1 MSAPLLEVEEL
12 RVVYGARAVVDG
24 VSFSLARGEAA
35 ALVGAS
41 GSGKSQTAL
50 ALLGLNAPGARL
62 SGAARFAGENLLT
75 LPRRRLDA
83 LRGRRIAMAFQEPAA
98 SLDPFLSVG
107 AQLCAVLRLRAGLSR
122 TQARARAIDL
132 FGLARLPEPERKF
145 DAFPHQLSGGQLQ
158 RVAIAMALS
167 CEPALLLADEPT
179 SALDAT
185 VAAQVM
191 ELLDELR
198 RRLGLAVLIITHD
211 LPLARRFAGVVHVMA
226 DGRLVEGGAGAARP
240 LAAAAPRGRAPAQG
254 EASGEAA
261 EILRLERVS
270 VRAGGRGLFAPPS
283 REILKGVS
291 LTLERGRTLAVVG
304 ESGAGKTTLARAA
317 LRLAPSEGSIRFM
330 GREIGALPEKALRPL
345 RRDMQMVFQDPFGAL
360 SPRLR
365 VADVVAEGLAV
376 HEPSLSR
383 RERDEAAA
391 EALRAV
397 GLDPARR
404 FARPSAF
411 SGGQRQRIALARA
424 LILAPRLVVLDEPTS
439 ALDEALRG
447 DVLRLIAALQRERG
461 LSYLLVTHDLAA
473 ARALAHRVAVMKDG
487 EIVETGAAEEVLEA
501 PRHAYARALVEAAR
515 RLGGGA

>member
-1 MSAPLLEVEEL
+1 MSAPLLKVEDL
-12 RVVYGARAVVDG
+12 RVVYGGRAVVDG

-50 ALLGLNAPGARL
+50 ALIGLNAPGARL
-62 SGAARFAGENLLT
+62 SGAARFEGENLLT

-122 TQARARAIDL
+122 TQAHARAIEL
-132 FGLARLPEPERKF
+132 FGLARLPEPEAKL
-145 DAFPHQLSGGQLQ
+145 AAYPHQLSGGQLQ

-198 RRLGLAVLIITHD
+198 RRLGLAVLLITHD
-211 LPLARRFAGVVHVMA
+211 LPLARHFAGAIHVMA
-226 DGRLVEGGAGAARP
+226 EGRLVEGGAGAPRP

-254 EASGEAA
+254 EAA

-270 VRAGGRGLFAPPS
+270 VRAVGRGLFAPPS

-291 LTLERGRTLAVVG
+291 VTLEQGRTLAVVG

-404 FARPSAF
+404 FSRPSAF

-447 DVLRLIAALQRERG
+447 DVLRLIAELQRERG